1 MWIYIERESVGLN
14 LDHVTRLFV
23 EVTGSGA
30 ALKAEMAT
38 GKTLMVGYYDDKP
51 AALAS
56 LNRIMKEK
64 EAGSALVRITPEA

>member
-38 GKTLMVGYYDDKP
+38 GKTLMVGYYPDKP
-51 AALAS
+51 SALEG
-56 LNRIMKEK
+56 LGRIMKER
-64 EAGSALVRITPEA
+64 EAGASLVRITPEG